1 MNSTNVGSSK
11 TSKKEVKS
19 SVIDIRVVGKPK
31 IVGGPLCI
39 LGKGKEYSME
49 MNPEY
54 LLDFS
59 EPMMD
64 LAKSVGTYTGYIDE
78 NGKIAK
84 RVDNK
89 TGKKFNLNPESIKK
103 AMKKEQKDVTDVAI
117 VAIDDTTIRKA
128 KQEFDK
134 HKVSKVGQ
142 NR

>member
-1 MNSTNVGSSK
+1 MNSTNVSSSK
-11 TSKKEVKS
+11 TSKKKVKS
-19 SVIDIRVVGKPK
+19 SVIDIRV
-31 IVGGPLCI
+31 VGGPLCI

-78 NGKIAK
+78 NGKIVN

-89 TGKKFNLNPESIKK
+89 TGKKFNLNSESIKK
-103 AMKKEQKDVTDVAI
+103 AMKKEQKEQKEQKDATDVTI
-117 VAIDDTTIRKA
+117 VAIADTIIREAKA
-128 KQEFDK
+128 KFDQDQC
-134 HKVSKVGQ
+134 SKA